1 MAARP
6 RLRRRLTRPDAWPP
20 VRADGIVAGA
30 ADGIE
35 AGAADGIVAG
45 AADGIVP
52 GAADGIVPG
61 AADGICAR
69 QHISAAGFTTFSARY
84 GNR

>member
-35 AGAADGIVAG
+35 AGAADGIV
-45 AADGIVP
+45 P

-69 QHISAAGFTTFSARY
+69 QHIYAAGFTTFSARY

>member
-20 VRADGIVAGA
+20 VR
-30 ADGIE
+30 
-35 AGAADGIVAG
+35 ADGIVAG

-69 QHISAAGFTTFSARY
+69 QHIYAAGFTTFSARY

>member
-52 GAADGIVPG
+52 GAADGI
-61 AADGICAR
+61 CAR

>member
-30 ADGIE
+30 ADGI
-35 AGAADGIVAG
+35 VA
-45 AADGIVP
+45 

>member
-30 ADGIE
+30 ADGI
-35 AGAADGIVAG
+35 VA
-45 AADGIVP
+45 
-52 GAADGIVPG
+52 G